1 MTTKFRQNLGKREII
16 TKLTSVIGFSSKN
29 IQKITE
35 DIIETIISN
44 LVYHKKI
51 NLKNLGTFNVI
62 FKDKREGRN
71 PKTKEIKIISERNV
85 ILFKPS
91 KDFKKFINNNGD

>member
-16 TKLTSVIGFSSKN
+16 TKLTSAIGFSSKN

-71 PKTKEIKIISERNV
+71 PKTKEKFIISSRNT
-85 ILFKPS
+85 IKFKVS
-91 KDFKKFINNNGD
+91 DSLKKKIN

>member
-1 MTTKFRQNLGKREII
+1 MTTKFRQNLGKREIT
-16 TKLTSVIGFSSKN
+16 TKLTSAIGFSSKN

-71 PKTKEIKIISERNV
+71 PKTKE
-85 ILFKPS
+85 
-91 KDFKKFINNNGD
+91 KFIITSRNTIKFKVSDSLKKKIN